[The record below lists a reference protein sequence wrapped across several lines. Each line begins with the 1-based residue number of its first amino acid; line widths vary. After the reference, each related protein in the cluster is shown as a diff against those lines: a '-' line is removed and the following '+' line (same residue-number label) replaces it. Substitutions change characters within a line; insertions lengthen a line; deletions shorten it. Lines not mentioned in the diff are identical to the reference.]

1 MLPEQEIR
9 QASDYDDFYIA
20 TKSEAVEQVETAK
33 LVIDLI
39 ERYLAERFAQEKEFG
54 GFAPFVDTNGKR

>member
-9 QASDYDDFYIA
+9 QASDYGDFYIA

-39 ERYLAERFAQEKEFG
+39 ERYLAERFAQREKEC
-54 GFAPFVDTNGKR
+54 